1 MKTNLLIAISNIIKD
16 PNNNLAQVYRSTIR
30 ANAMGDA
37 LEFYV
42 KDIFCGT
49 LKEKKLAEEEAIYR
63 KNFSYLGNQNN
74 PPDIIIRE
82 GDAIEVKKFESTR
95 PGGIAL
101 NSSYPKDA
109 LYSESP
115 LISNACR
122 RCENWSKK
130 DIIYIVGGVVDGK
143 IHSLWFV
150 YGNCYAADRKVYE
163 KIRNKIASGLNSLP
177 DIEFGKTKELARINR
192 VDPLGITDLRVRGM
206 WGIKHP
212 ARVFGYIKGIATDLK
227 FNVNAIMLREKYLSF
242 PEKDRLTLERLD
254 RKKILIK
261 DIKIKSPNN
270 PAKLLNAKLL
280 RLI

>member
-1 MKTNLLIAISNIIKD
+1 MKTNLLIAISNIIKS
-16 PNNNLAQVYRSTIR
+16 PNNNLAEAYRSAIR

-49 LKEKKLAEEEAIYR
+49 LNEKSLAEKEMVYG
-63 KNFSYLGNQNN
+63 KYFSYLGNQNN
-74 PPDIIIRE
+74 PPDIVIRE
-82 GDAIEVKKFESTR
+82 GDAIEVKKFASTR

-109 LYSESP
+109 LYSESS
-115 LISNACR
+115 LISNDCR
-122 RCENWSKK
+122 KCEHWGKK
-130 DIIYIVGGVVDGK
+130 DIIYIVGGVVGGK

-150 YGNCYAADRKVYE
+150 YGNCYAADRRVYE
-163 KIRNKIASGLNSLP
+163 KIRDRVALGLNSLP

-212 ARVFGYIKGIATDLK
+212 ARVFGYIKDVAADLK
-227 FNVNAIMLREKYLSF
+227 FNVNAIMLKEKYLSF
-242 PEKDRLTLERLD
+242 PKEDRLNLENLSG
-254 RKKILIK
+254 KKILIK
-261 DIKIKSPNN
+261 DIRIKSPNN